1 MGHNTRPGGL
11 KEGVGTD
18 RELAIALGHADQQAF
33 AEVYRLYHARIWR
46 FLVRLAGS
54 AAEAEDLFQ
63 ETWLAAARHAQG
75 IRAETALLPWL
86 YTIARNKHRNALR
99 FRFVD
104 RRRRFGCDPLPG
116 VSPDE
121 AADLRVRT
129 ERTARA
135 FAHLPAAHREVL
147 LLCLVEGLA
156 TREVAGVLGIREE
169 AVRKRLSRARQELAR
184 RLGIEPGEVK

>member
-1 MGHNTRPGGL
+1 
-11 KEGVGTD
+11 VGTD
-18 RELAIALGHADQQAF
+18 RELAIALGHADRQAF

-54 AAEAEDLFQ
+54 VAEAEDLFQ
-63 ETWLAAARHAQG
+63 ETWLAAARHAQV

-104 RRRRFGCDPLPG
+104 RRRREEVDPLPSVG
-116 VSPDE
+116 PDE
-121 AADLRVRT
+121 AADARVRT

-135 FAHLPAAHREVL
+135 FARLPAAHREVL
-147 LLCLVEGLA
+147 LLCLVEGLE

-169 AVRKRLSRARQELAR
+169 AVRKRLSRARQDLAR
-184 RLGIEPGEVK
+184 QLGMKPGEVP